1 MTRRSQATLLALPEA
16 SASRLGLRDRIY
28 EACLA
33 AIRDGRLAAGRRL
46 PSARQLATDWSV
58 ARNTIDDALS
68 QLHAEGVIV
77 RRVGD
82 GTFVA
87 PGVNAPPRAAYS
99 QHRKPAAIGK
109 RALRMASARGAEA
122 ARPFAAGS
130 VPRPVP
136 FVAGLAALDAFPME
150 TWRRLAARCWRASGT
165 TLLGY
170 LPASGYPPLQTAIA
184 EHLAAARGIR
194 CNAGQV
200 MILNSA
206 MQAHDLIAR
215 VLGERDDVAWIE
227 DPCYPNL
234 RAVLSMAGIRV
245 VPCAVDAEGFAI
257 ESTAGER
264 KAPVLICVTPSCQYP
279 TGVVMSLAR
288 RLALL
293 QVAERSRAWIVEDD
307 HQAEFAWSARPTA
320 SIFSLDRGARTLYAG
335 TFSHTVFP
343 SLRLAY
349 VVLPQSLVDVFQAV
363 RRQLED
369 HTHGFMQAVL
379 ADFIAGGHF
388 SAHVRRMRAL
398 YGARRD
404 ALMEA
409 FARHAPHVELG
420 GLACGMHA
428 TLEWNAGGDDADVAA
443 RAARAGIRVL
453 PLSRYS
459 AAPARRKGLLLGY
472 SALSERRIAAAVA
485 RLCPFLDGGRT

>member
-99 QHRKPAAIGK
+99 QHRKLAAIGK

-122 ARPFAAGS
+122 ARPFAAGT

-184 EHLAAARGIR
+184 EHVAAARGIR

-279 TGVVMSLAR
+279 TGVVMSLAAAGCGAVAVMDR
-288 RLALL
+288 RGRPPGGVRVVGAAHGVHFLA
-293 QVAERSRAWIVEDD
+293 RSECPD
-307 HQAEFAWSARPTA
+307 
-320 SIFSLDRGARTLYAG
+320 
-335 TFSHTVFP
+335 
-343 SLRLAY
+343 SLRRNLQ
-349 VVLPQSLVDVFQAV
+349 PHGIPLVAPRV
-363 RRQLED
+363 RCSP
-369 HTHGFMQAVL
+369 GV
-379 ADFIAGGHF
+379 AG
-388 SAHVRRMRAL
+388 RRIP
-398 YGARRD
+398 G
-404 ALMEA
+404 
-409 FARHAPHVELG
+409 
-420 GLACGMHA
+420 
-428 TLEWNAGGDDADVAA
+428 
-443 RAARAGIRVL
+443 RAAT
-453 PLSRYS
+453 
-459 AAPARRKGLLLGY
+459 AR
-472 SALSERRIAAAVA
+472 
-485 RLCPFLDGGRT
+485 